1 MTNWYMGFIM
11 GLGIGIAIGFSFGKK
26 QKSWHELADKE
37 KKIRVTFI
45 VLIALGVIAG
55 LVTFFLVR

>member
-1 MTNWYMGFIM
+1 M